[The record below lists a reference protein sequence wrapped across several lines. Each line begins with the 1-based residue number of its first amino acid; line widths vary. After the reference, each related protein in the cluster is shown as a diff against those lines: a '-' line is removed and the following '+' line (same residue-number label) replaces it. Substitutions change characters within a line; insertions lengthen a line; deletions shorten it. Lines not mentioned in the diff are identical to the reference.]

1 MRTLTHANITG
12 TAISE
17 NFADLV
23 VPEASRAW
31 GDLQL
36 TRDTVDKFYFRDDTD
51 LNRFAVASAHAK
63 NMIGLQVRHRP
74 KTQKRLN
81 SAGVVLKTSKGAE
94 LRSFVFMKKHTGK
107 GKPIL
112 EPKLEKKTKKKK
124 QKKKEGEE
132 SSESSSSSSVD
143 LFAINHEDEKKEEE
157 EKRKYDRPWDTKGA
171 PKPSK
176 DLKLYEPWHH
186 NPDMPAYPVERV
198 NLFKLHGIDNWY
210 SALQPPKMKF
220 IKQLD
225 RLKEKHRVLFFV
237 DTYEEK
243 KKKKKNQIGTYIS
256 VG

>member
-1 MRTLTHANITG
+1 
-12 TAISE
+12 
-17 NFADLV
+17 
-23 VPEASRAW
+23 
-31 GDLQL
+31 
-36 TRDTVDKFYFRDDTD
+36 
-51 LNRFAVASAHAK
+51 
-63 NMIGLQVRHRP
+63 
-74 KTQKRLN
+74 
-81 SAGVVLKTSKGAE
+81 
-94 LRSFVFMKKHTGK
+94 MKKHTGK